1 MTPIEFHP
9 SQKSYS
15 VQKSYSDTSIQD
27 TPQTN
32 DQQGEESQEVA
43 EQKKNLQKKWIK
55 SQEGEE
61 DKRSAQERK
70 ERQLE
75 QLKDAT
81 NDLLA
86 QMNIKLDFK
95 VHKET
100 DQMVVKVRNKENN
113 EVIRQ
118 IPPEEMLEL
127 AKRMEEMSGMLLD
140 RWS

>member
-1 MTPIEFHP
+1 MSPIDFNP
-9 SQKSYS
+9 AQKAYS
-15 VQKSYSDTSIQD
+15 VQESSADQKQHQPYPIDTQSG
-27 TPQTN
+27 N
-32 DQQGEESQEVA
+32 EAEKLA
-43 EQKKNLQKKWIK
+43 EQQELQRQAAKAKEEE
-55 SQEGEE
+55 QE
-61 DKRSAQERK
+61 KRSAHERK

-81 NDLLA
+81 NELLSR
-86 QMNIKLDFK
+86 MNIKLDFK